1 MVSLKRR
8 FLVMAQGD
16 GPGGG
21 GGGGTAVSGS
31 NGIDGKKLKIYMEK
45 TTIKLVKNGR

>member
-21 GGGGTAVSGS
+21 GGGTAVSGS
-31 NGIDGKKLKIYMEK
+31 NGIDGKKYIENHSK
-45 TTIKLVKNGR
+45 IKLVKNGR